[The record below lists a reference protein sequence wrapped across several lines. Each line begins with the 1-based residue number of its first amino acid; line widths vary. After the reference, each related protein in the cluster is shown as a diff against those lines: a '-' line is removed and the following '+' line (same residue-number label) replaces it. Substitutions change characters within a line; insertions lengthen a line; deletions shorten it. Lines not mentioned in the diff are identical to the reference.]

1 MCNFIFDWMKVF
13 CIQERDASAVSG
25 DIGAEHGVLIPEAE
39 KDVDRKREEI
49 KTRKIKMQSMKRAG
63 Q

>member
-1 MCNFIFDWMKVF
+1 MKVF

-25 DIGAEHGVLIPEAE
+25 DIGAEHGVLLIPEAE
-39 KDVDRKREEI
+39 KDVDRKREGI